1 MRKYQIFIDGKWRDP
16 ASAKWLDAVNPY
28 NGEIWAQVPQCNKK
42 DVDFA
47 VTAAKR
53 AFTDGPWASFVASKR
68 GALLS
73 KAAVL
78 LAERAERIADL
89 ESRDTGKRITET
101 VPMITYIAEWF
112 QYYGGLA
119 DKIEGRVTPMD
130 RNDIF
135 NYTLNEPLG
144 VVAAITPWN
153 SPVMIAV
160 WKIAPAL
167 AAGNTVV
174 VKPSE
179 HASTSTLELME
190 VFRDAGFPDGVV
202 NTVTGFGNEVGEPLV
217 SHPNV
222 AKVTFT
228 GSETGGRS
236 VNRAAAD
243 NVRPVTL
250 ELGGKSPQIVF
261 ADGDIES
268 AVNGVIS
275 GVFLS
280 NGQTCVAGS
289 RLFLQS
295 EIAEAFLD
303 RLKDSLSGLRMGDPF
318 DPETQIG
325 PIATGPQFEK
335 ILSHIEGAKAEGA
348 NCVIGGNA
356 VDGPECGQGWFVE
369 PTVFT
374 DVASEMTIAR
384 EEVFGPVLAVMTFDD
399 EDEAVRL
406 ANDTIYGLAAG
417 IWTRD
422 LARAHRLARR
432 IQSGTVYVNT
442 YRAVSFVSPVG
453 GYKMSGFGRENGIE
467 AIREFMQT
475 KSVWVNMADRMA
487 NPLATEPG

>member
-1 MRKYQIFIDGKWRDP
+1 
-16 ASAKWLDAVNPY
+16 
-28 NGEIWAQVPQCNKK
+28 
-42 DVDFA
+42 
-47 VTAAKR
+47 
-53 AFTDGPWASFVASKR
+53 
-68 GALLS
+68 
-73 KAAVL
+73 
-78 LAERAERIADL
+78 
-89 ESRDTGKRITET
+89 
-101 VPMITYIAEWF
+101 
-112 QYYGGLA
+112 
-119 DKIEGRVTPMD
+119 
-130 RNDIF
+130 
-135 NYTLNEPLG
+135 
-144 VVAAITPWN
+144 
-153 SPVMIAV
+153 
-160 WKIAPAL
+160 
-167 AAGNTVV
+167 
-174 VKPSE
+174 
-179 HASTSTLELME
+179 ME
-190 VFRDAGFPDGVV
+190 VFRDAGFPDGVG

-369 PTVFT
+369 PTVFS

-384 EEVFGPVLAVMTFDD
+384 EEVFGPVLAVMPFDD

>member
-1 MRKYQIFIDGKWRDP
+1 MSDYQMYIDGQWCSAQSGETYDAINPALGESFDKIPKGGREDARRAIAAANEAFETWRKVPLWDR
-16 ASAKWLDAVNPY
+16 SEMCVK
-28 NGEIWAQVPQCNKK
+28 IAQII
-42 DVDFA
+42 DEHID
-47 VTAAKR
+47 
-53 AFTDGPWASFVASKR
+53 
-68 GALLS
+68 
-73 KAAVL
+73 
-78 LAERAERIADL
+78 E
-89 ESRDTGKRITET
+89 
-101 VPMITYIAEWF
+101 
-112 QYYGGLA
+112 LA
-119 DKIEGRVTPMD
+119 DILCTELGKPRHQEAKFEAGEASVPWRVAAEQAKYFEAHTKPCQD
-130 RNDIF
+130 PQKRVLTF
-135 NYTLNEPLG
+135 WQPRG

-153 SPVMIAV
+153 SPVMMAV

-432 IQSGTVYVNT
+432 IQSGTV
-442 YRAVSFVSPVG
+442 AA
-453 GYKMSGFGRENGIE
+453 EGI
-467 AIREFMQT
+467 M
-475 KSVWVNMADRMA
+475 
-487 NPLATEPG
+487 